1 MIDVRNLFADIPP
14 RLPAEHVT
22 ELLSRRGFKIERIV
36 SRGQA
41 SPPDVWSDQDRD
53 EWVIVLTGSAG
64 LRFQGETTSRT
75 LRAGDYVTIPAH
87 TRHRVD
93 WTDAEHATIWLAI
106 HYSA

>member
-1 MIDVRNLFADIPP
+1 MIDVRNLFADIPA

-41 SPPDVWSDQDRD
+41 SPPDFWYDQDRD
-53 EWVIVLTGSAG
+53 EWVIILTGSAG
-64 LRFQGETTSRT
+64 LRFQGEATART
-75 LRAGDYVTIPAH
+75 LHAGDYVTIPAH

-93 WTDAEHATIWLAI
+93 WTDAEHPTIWLAI
-106 HYSA
+106 HFSA